1 MKSDRAYAVS
11 FGASDKY
18 SVPFDGSIEEFRN
31 SDEFKH
37 IRDEVYDYVKA
48 KFPEADVKYA
58 AEPDVEPIDKADEVY
73 PVLDAD
79 NLGKLKHDVA
89 RQVEVKMGYTALD
102 SDAPYA
108 DIK

>member
-1 MKSDRAYAVS
+1 MKAEKAYVVS
-11 FGASDKY
+11 FGASNKY
-18 SVPFDGSIEEFRN
+18 SVPFDGSIEEFER

-37 IRDEVYDYVKA
+37 IKDAVYDYVKE
-48 KFPEADVKYA
+48 KFPEADVRYA
-58 AEPDVEPIDKADEVY
+58 AEAQVEPLGKRDEVY

-102 SDAPYA
+102 SDAPYS